1 MQANYATVTATDAAF
16 SAADGRGWSVWVW
29 GTTRRRH
36 RLVVRPM
43 VVVDAYHCLGFHGCG
58 VLLHLEVGEGG
69 VFNSYV
75 KSHPVLPR
83 NRYGLGN
90 GGRVKNLRT
99 SEFFPVQVRDS
110 R

>member
-16 SAADGRGWSVWVW
+16 PAADGRGWSVWAW

-58 VLLHLEVGEGG
+58 VFVAVWKLVEGG

-90 GGRVKNLRT
+90 SGKVKKPQTL
-99 SEFFPVQVRDS
+99 
-110 R
+110 

>member
-1 MQANYATVTATDAAF
+1 MPTIASDF
-16 SAADGRGWSVWVW
+16 
-29 GTTRRRH
+29 
-36 RLVVRPM
+36 M
-43 VVVDAYHCLGFHGCG
+43 VAVC
-58 VLLHLEVGEGG
+58 LLHLEVGEGG

-110 R
+110 CINDVVGMQMLQVSSEV